1 MNLMKYLVASAAVVL
16 AAFAGTHV
24 HADESGSRGSPGINN
39 TDFIGWVGMAAE
51 PSAHTAAFR
60 GGSDNSSSYN
70 CANTAA
76 GGSRLIRYPFTLPD
90 LREFEFVRIWGQ
102 KLASTADLDMRL
114 KRSCTVFLD
123 PDAPVVTTLGT
134 TSLAGAPGYFSS
146 LISVPG
152 TEVPDNA
159 LCRYWLEVEFG
170 STAQACAPNTQSLRI
185 MKVRLQSTVGD
196 RIFRSAFRA
205 AP

>member
-102 KLASTADLDMRL
+102 KLANTADLDMRL
-114 KRSCTVFLD
+114 KRSCAALSPND
-123 PDAPVVTTLGT
+123 PVVTTLGT
-134 TSLAGAPGYFSS
+134 TSLAGAP
-146 LISVPG
+146 
-152 TEVPDNA
+152 
-159 LCRYWLEVEFG
+159 
-170 STAQACAPNTQSLRI
+170 
-185 MKVRLQSTVGD
+185 
-196 RIFRSAFRA
+196 
-205 AP
+205 